1 MVRFCDME
9 AHAGSNKA
17 EKNTKPDDEKAH
29 AGSKQKMKNEG
40 REEEE
45 EDGDTAGK

>member
-1 MVRFCDME
+1 MVRFRDME

-17 EKNTKPDDEKAH
+17 EKNPKPDDEKAH

-40 REEEE
+40 AGG
-45 EDGDTAGK
+45 GDSDS